1 MSKDLK
7 KFKEILKDFQRCQK
21 ILRNSKRFL
30 EIFKDSKKLQ
40 HNKVK
45 KVDIISIFSST
56 VIEGIWT
63 LLFFS
68 QFLKRKKK
76 PK

>member
-21 ILRNSKRFL
+21 ILRNSTRFL
-30 EIFKDSKKLQ
+30 EILKDSKKLQ

-56 VIEGIWT
+56 IIEGIRT
-63 LLFFS
+63 LLFFLTIS
-68 QFLKRKKK
+68 KKK
-76 PK
+76 KET

>member
-40 HNKVK
+40 LTKVK

-63 LLFFS
+63 LLFFLTIS
-68 QFLKRKKK
+68 KKK
-76 PK
+76 KET

>member
-21 ILRNSKRFL
+21 ILQNSTRFL
-30 EIFKDSKKLQ
+30 EILKDSKKLQ

-56 VIEGIWT
+56 IIEGIRT
-63 LLFFS
+63 LLFFLTIS
-68 QFLKRKKK
+68 KKK
-76 PK
+76 KET